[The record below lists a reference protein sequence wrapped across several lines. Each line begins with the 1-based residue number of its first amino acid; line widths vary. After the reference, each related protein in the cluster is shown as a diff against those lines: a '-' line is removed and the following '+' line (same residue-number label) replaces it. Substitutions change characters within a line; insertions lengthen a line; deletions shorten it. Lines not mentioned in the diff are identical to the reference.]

1 MESMLNTAVTQY
13 HVKAIDYDLEA
24 KEPFDKT
31 KMQNLVDAT
40 NAELT
45 KDPNLDIS
53 LTLPVVPDDKI
64 TRSKFW
70 GSQADFSA
78 DAAQIF
84 AQFQKTPIINIRAYN
99 FGPYYNPTGGDYVK
113 VIEGVETSTDTYW
126 SNIFK
131 VDPTQFMQ
139 KDEEVTTMIGRSD
152 QTSKQAILTS
162 QLAQRFAS

>member
-1 MESMLNTAVTQY
+1 MESMLNTAVIQY
-13 HVKAIDYDLEA
+13 HAKAIDYDLEA
-24 KEPFDKT
+24 KVPFDKT
-31 KMQNLVDAT
+31 EMQNLVDAT

-53 LTLPVVPDDKI
+53 LTLPVVPDDK
-64 TRSKFW
+64 TTGSKFW

-78 DAAQIF
+78 DAVQIF
-84 AQFQKTPIINIRAYN
+84 AKFQKTPIINVRAYN
-99 FGPYYNPTGGDYVK
+99 FGPYYNPAGGDYAK
-113 VIEGVETSTDTYW
+113 VIESVVTSTDTYW

-152 QTSKQAILTS
+152 QASKQAILTP
-162 QLAQRFAS
+162 QLAQEFAT

>member
-13 HVKAIDYDLEA
+13 HAKAIDYDLEA
-24 KEPFDKT
+24 KVPFDKT
-31 KMQNLVDAT
+31 EMQNLVDAT

-53 LTLPVVPDDKI
+53 LTLPVVPDDK
-64 TRSKFW
+64 TTGSKFW

-78 DAAQIF
+78 DATQIF
-84 AQFQKTPIINIRAYN
+84 AKLQKTPIINVRAYN
-99 FGPYYNPTGGDYVK
+99 FGPYYNPAGGDYAK
-113 VIEGVETSTDTYW
+113 VIESVVTSTDTYW

-152 QTSKQAILTS
+152 QANKQAILTS
-162 QLAQRFAS
+162 QLAQEFAT